1 MAEKKYINWDI
12 KRGYGVYRS
21 VYTPL
26 LQRWIKEGR
35 IKEGEVFVWRSG
47 LSGWRRPEDMDEF
60 RELFEKK
67 ERKKRI
73 DKIGVPKVPPRKRK
87 YPKVVIIDDEKE
99 ICWLLEKTLKE
110 RRYKVSSAY
119 TGRSGINLVKQVK
132 PDVTLL
138 DLRLKDMDGL
148 NVIRRIKKPR
158 SRMKVIIISA
168 YGNVEKKEKAK
179 RLGADKFIDKPFKT
193 TDVVKAIKQ

>member
-73 DKIGVPKVPPRKRK
+73 EKIRVLKVPPRKRK

-119 TGRSGINLVKQVK
+119 TGRSGINLVKQEK
-132 PDVTLL
+132 PDIILL

-168 YGNVEKKEKAK
+168 YGDVEKEEKAK

>member
-67 ERKKRI
+67 ERNKRI
-73 DKIGVPKVPPRKRK
+73 EKIRVLKVPPRKRK

-168 YGNVEKKEKAK
+168 YGDVEKKEKAK